1 MGRKSG
7 NRSMLWWN
15 YQQLRVSSAKTRL
28 AVVQK
33 LADNRDP
40 DAAGPLIFALQ
51 DKDAE
56 VRAAAAKAL
65 SGFHDKRALEPLMN
79 LLRDANAPVRAAAA
93 ETLGNLGDPL
103 AVNRLV
109 GLLRDADSD
118 ARSAAARSLDKLGW
132 NPSTD
137 SHRAI
142 QLLAMGHMQ
151 QLVKLGA
158 DSVPPLLEQLRDGE
172 PNKQFAAVKAL
183 AQINDP
189 RVAPAMIEALGKTSV
204 AVRIAALGTLER
216 HADPKSYPKI
226 EKLLRDTD
234 ANVRGAAVEAALR
247 CGGVRAVPG
256 LVGCL
261 GDKSWEVRR
270 AAANALG
277 TLGER
282 SAVEGLCGLLNDPD
296 RDVRETAINALG
308 QLKDKRAV
316 VPLVLA
322 MLDAES
328 SVRASAAGVV
338 ERLDEHWHK
347 NEDIRQVLPKIIAAS
362 KSADYW
368 VQHSALKLLEMLKV
382 DLNNPP
388 TETPVVSAP
397 QTPAHPALAILS
409 DMLFDRDRDFRLAA
423 AAALGQ
429 LRETG
434 ARSVLNMA
442 LRDADNLVR
451 DAAQTA
457 LAALN

>member
-1 MGRKSG
+1 
-7 NRSMLWWN
+7 MLWWN

-51 DKDAE
+51 DKEAD

-65 SGFHDKRALEPLMN
+65 GGFHDTRALEPLMN
-79 LLRDANAPVRAAAA
+79 LLQDSAAPVRAAAA
-93 ETLGNLGDPL
+93 ETLGHLGDPL

-109 GLLRDADSD
+109 GLLRDPDSET
-118 ARSAAARSLDKLGW
+118 RSAAARSLDRLGW

-158 DSVPPLLEQLRDGE
+158 DSVPPLLEQLRNGE
-172 PNKQFAAVKAL
+172 PNKQFSAVKAL
-183 AQINDP
+183 SQINDP
-189 RVAPAMIEALGKTSV
+189 RVLPAMVEALGKTSV

-216 HADPKSYPKI
+216 FADPNTYPKI

-234 ANVRGAAVEAALR
+234 PNVRGAAIEASLR

-270 AAANALG
+270 AAASALG
-277 TLGER
+277 SLGER
-282 SAVEGLCGLLNDPD
+282 SAVEGLCGLINDPD

-308 QLKDKRAV
+308 QLKDRRAV

-322 MLDAES
+322 MLDTES
-328 SVRASAAGVV
+328 SVRAAAAAVA
-338 ERLDEHWHK
+338 ERLDEHWYK
-347 NEDIRQVLPKIIAAS
+347 NEDIRQILPKITAAS
-362 KSADYW
+362 TSADYW
-368 VQHSALKLLEMLKV
+368 VQHSALRLLERLKI
-382 DLNNPP
+382 DPNSPP
-388 TETPVVSAP
+388 PTPVVKAEP
-397 QTPAHPALAILS
+397 MTPVHPALAILS
-409 DMLFDRDRDFRLAA
+409 DMLIDTDRDFRLAA
-423 AAALGQ
+423 AKAFGQ
-429 LRETG
+429 LREKSAG
-434 ARSVLNMA
+434 SLLNMA
-442 LRDADNLVR
+442 LRDADIAVR
-451 DAAQTA
+451 EAAQAA